1 MNNGKYNDGVTV
13 NAILE
18 AIRNGETVVR
28 ACELACISE
37 ETFYKWYR
45 NNIEFS
51 ELVKIAK
58 EEGRDARLERLEAS
72 LYQRATGYEAKETR
86 TEYGTSPVDGKPI
99 VVKKVVTTKNVA
111 ADTGALVFALTN
123 VAPDKWKNK
132 LNTEHSG
139 EVGIPLQINVKDQ
152 EEKELIERARRM

>member
-28 ACELACISE
+28 ACELANLSE
-37 ETFYKWYR
+37 ETYYKWYR
-45 NNIEFS
+45 NNNEFS

-86 TEYGTSPVDGKPI
+86 TEYGTNPVDGKPI
-99 VVKKVVTTKNVA
+99 VVRKIVTIKNVA

-139 EVGIPLQINVKDQ
+139 EVGSGLKIIVDS
-152 EEKELIERARRM
+152 EEDKELIKEALNK